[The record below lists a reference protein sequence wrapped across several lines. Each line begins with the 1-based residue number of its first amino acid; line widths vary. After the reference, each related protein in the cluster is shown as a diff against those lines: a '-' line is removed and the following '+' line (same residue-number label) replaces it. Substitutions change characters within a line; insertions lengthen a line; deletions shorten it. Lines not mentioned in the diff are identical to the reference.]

1 MKPKSSKYITDF
13 RKNRKTQHALLNMS
27 ETWRSKL
34 NCGNKTGVLIMS
46 FSKAFDTIYQNLLLP
61 RLKTSVLLLEAI
73 VQTGTRKQKFQHFQ
87 RLEQNHYWG

>member
-1 MKPKSSKYITDF
+1 MRKLDKFQKTKKKLSKS
-13 RKNRKTQHALLNMS
+13 N
-27 ETWRSKL
+27 WRSKL

-73 VQTGTRKQKFQHFQ
+73 V
-87 RLEQNHYWG
+87 